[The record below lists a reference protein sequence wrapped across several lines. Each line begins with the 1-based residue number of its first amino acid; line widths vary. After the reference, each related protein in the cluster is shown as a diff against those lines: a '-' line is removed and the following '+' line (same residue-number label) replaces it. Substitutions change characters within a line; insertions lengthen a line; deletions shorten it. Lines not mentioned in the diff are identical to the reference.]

1 MLRLKLRLFQV
12 GSSRHNRAT
21 MNDALLKPIV
31 QALSAVDPLDPAR
44 DRETFDRLYV
54 EGLHPGK
61 YGGEVRRLRTEIES
75 AVGGQHMYLFSGS
88 LGSGKSTE
96 LRRLADDLRGVGYHV
111 SVLDISRYLNAD
123 QPLKFADLLFGMAM
137 GQLESMAGEFHWDAT
152 SSRIVDGLK
161 SWFAAEVEFK
171 SFDLKVIKG
180 DLRQAS
186 VLRNQIR
193 ARFDTSPGEFLKE
206 MQDFFV
212 SQAGQTQ
219 TTRRLLIVD
228 SLEHFHGRGGVDDE
242 ILASLRVLFEQ
253 HAGGMRLPEWQV
265 LYSVPPLLP
274 KLAPGVI
281 AIVSMAHIY
290 QLTSAHV
297 FKDRSTDP
305 DIAMLPALQE
315 MVDRRC
321 GGAHNRRRFIDD
333 ALLRNVIL
341 ASGGDLRDLFR
352 MLKLAALYA
361 FEVPSLPVDAA
372 LLDSVYANWR
382 APYLPLAVDTA
393 ERLAAVHATK
403 QPLIPTENEW
413 FVVMGD
419 LAQKRMLLYRNGEVW
434 YDVHPLLRDAVA
446 AAAAKATE
454 QAAAMAAMPGAPSA
468 ASAAPSTAP
477 AVIAASLPATRTGP

>member
-1 MLRLKLRLFQV
+1 
-12 GSSRHNRAT
+12 
-21 MNDALLKPIV
+21 
-31 QALSAVDPLDPAR
+31 
-44 DRETFDRLYV
+44 
-54 EGLHPGK
+54 
-61 YGGEVRRLRTEIES
+61 
-75 AVGGQHMYLFSGS
+75 
-88 LGSGKSTE
+88 
-96 LRRLADDLRGVGYHV
+96 
-111 SVLDISRYLNAD
+111 
-123 QPLKFADLLFGMAM
+123 
-137 GQLESMAGEFHWDAT
+137 
-152 SSRIVDGLK
+152 
-161 SWFAAEVEFK
+161 
-171 SFDLKVIKG
+171 
-180 DLRQAS
+180 
-186 VLRNQIR
+186 
-193 ARFDTSPGEFLKE
+193 
-206 MQDFFV
+206 
-212 SQAGQTQ
+212 
-219 TTRRLLIVD
+219 
-228 SLEHFHGRGGVDDE
+228 
-242 ILASLRVLFEQ
+242 
-253 HAGGMRLPEWQV
+253 MRLPEWQV

-281 AIVSMAHIY
+281 ASVSMAHIY

-403 QPLIPTENEW
+403 QPLIPTKNEW

-454 QAAAMAAMPGAPSA
+454 QAAAMAAMPVAPSA

>member
-1 MLRLKLRLFQV
+1 MA
-12 GSSRHNRAT
+12 GASRHNRAT

-44 DRETFDRLYV
+44 DRDNFERLYV

-61 YGGEVRRLRTEIES
+61 YGGEVRRLRSEIDS
-75 AVGGQHMYLFSGS
+75 ALGGQHMYLFSGS

-96 LRRLADDLRGVGYHV
+96 LRRLADDLRQVGYHV
-111 SVLDISRYLNAD
+111 SVIDITRYLNAD

-137 GQLESMAGEFHWDAT
+137 GLLESLAGEFHWDAT
-152 SSRIVDGLK
+152 SSRVIDGLK
-161 SWFAAEVEFK
+161 SLFGAEVEFK

-180 DLRQAS
+180 DLRQPS

-193 ARFDTSPGEFLKE
+193 ARFETSPGEFLKE
-206 MQDFFV
+206 MQAFFI
-212 SQAGQTQ
+212 SQAGQTGKA
-219 TTRRLLIVD
+219 RRLLIVD

-253 HAGGMRLPEWQV
+253 HAGAMRLPEWQV
-265 LYSVPPLLP
+265 VYSVPPLLP

-281 AIVSMAHIY
+281 ASVAMAHIY

-297 FKDRSTDP
+297 FKDHSTEP
-305 DIAMLPALQE
+305 DTSMLPALQD

-321 GGAHNRRRFIDD
+321 GGADNRRRFIDD
-333 ALLRNVIL
+333 ALLREVIL

-361 FEVPSLPVDAA
+361 FEVPQLPVDAD
-372 LLDSVYANWR
+372 LLQSVYDNWR

-434 YDVHPLLRDAVA
+434 YDVHPLLREAVTAASVKA
-446 AAAAKATE
+446 AAIAE
-454 QAAAMAAMPGAPSA
+454 AAAGASSAPA
-468 ASAAPSTAP
+468 ASTTLAAP
-477 AVIAASLPATRTGP
+477 RTGA